1 MALHV
6 YLAFHAIRFRSQKY
20 DRPAAQFLGTCPP
33 LRAVGVCAVQAR
45 CPCDNSL
52 AGADATPE
60 SVPVTYL
67 PPSRSGGQVSRG
79 TEAACVLTVIRVVDG
94 EWDGACSTGPRQRI
108 MPRAGTHLAVVVS
121 WLVYSLS

>member
-1 MALHV
+1 MPFVFGLKNMTALRPNFWV
-6 YLAFHAIRFRSQKY
+6 LA
-20 DRPAAQFLGTCPP
+20 PP

-52 AGADATPE
+52 AGADVTPE

-94 EWDGACSTGPRQRI
+94 E
-108 MPRAGTHLAVVVS
+108 
-121 WLVYSLS
+121 